1 MNSDEMLSQSSAS
14 LIWDICKMLPSSS
27 VSGAGG
33 ISGTSV
39 TVIEVEG
46 SVVTNSVVIASGVE
60 VLIVSL
66 VEPVVG
72 CVEAAGVLVSS
83 VVGGAEN
90 SVVKG
95 VEVASSV
102 VETDIVPKVVVV
114 GSMLVKVSV
123 VETMVVLMP
132 SVVDSLLVE
141 VEIDSNVEMAES
153 VVLLMVETVLVGVEV
168 GSCDRVV
175 NSLVV
180 TVSVVEANVLA
191 SVDDLVGLV
200 VVKASVVEYDVE
212 DSEISVVVSMDVV
225 VAVVVS

>member
-1 MNSDEMLSQSSAS
+1 
-14 LIWDICKMLPSSS
+14 MLPSSS

-153 VVLLMVETVLVGVEV
+153 VVVLMVETVLVGVEV

-200 VVKASVVEYDVE
+200 VVKASVVEDDVE
-212 DSEISVVVSMDVV
+212 DSEVSVVVSMDVV